1 MSSISIAGDTSG
13 SIILQA
19 PAVSGSTTL
28 TLPTTSGTVLTTANT
43 FGAGT
48 GPAFR
53 AVSDSTATIT
63 INTTTKIPYNISQFD
78 TNSNYSTVNYR
89 FTPTV
94 AGYYQIS
101 LGIGLQNNANNNG
114 FLLLAYKNGASI
126 ASTMVTANNG
136 MFGTTN
142 LSTLIYMNGSTDY
155 LEGYIRCAFGS
166 YGLSTGNIAT
176 YDSAYFSGYLARG
189 A

>member
-1 MSSISIAGDTSG
+1 MSSLVIAGNTSG
-13 SIILQA
+13 TITLDA
-19 PAVSGSTTL
+19 PAVAGTTTL
-28 TLPTTSGTVLTTANT
+28 TLPATSGTVMVN
-43 FGAGT
+43 

-53 AVSDSTATIT
+53 AVSDSSATIT

-78 TNSNYSTVNYR
+78 TNSNYSTTNYR

-114 FLLLAYKNGASI
+114 FLLLAFKNGASI